1 MRKIR
6 TLLLNANFQPRA
18 VIPVERAF
26 SLFFEDDDVGGGAGK
41 VDVVLNAREVATGEI
56 PDHMKVW
63 RSVREEFPV
72 PLVVALRKMHSP
84 LFDLHNIPTGTPS
97 LPALIKRDNGRCLYC
112 LRTAD
117 ELEPWN
123 FFTMDHIVP
132 RWKFR
137 HPRESHRYENLAL
150 ACLQCNNRKGGRTP
164 EEAGMVL
171 HGIPMEPSR
180 WDLVSPDLL
189 ECQRIFVRWC
199 REGGPIPD
207 GLRVEAA

>member
-1 MRKIR
+1 MKKIR

-26 SLFFEDDDVGGGAGK
+26 SLMFEDDDVGGGAGK
-41 VDVVLNAREVATGEI
+41 IDVVLSALEVSTGEI

-97 LPALIKRDNGRCLYC
+97 LQALVKRDNGRCLYC
-112 LRTAD
+112 LRTCD

-123 FFTMDHIVP
+123 FLTMDHIVP

-137 HPRESHRYENLAL
+137 HPREAHRYENLAL
-150 ACLQCNNRKGGRTP
+150 ACLECNNRKGGRTP

-189 ECQRIFVRWC
+189 DCQRIFVRWC
-199 REGGPIPD
+199 RDGGPIPD
-207 GLRVEAA
+207 GLKVAAA